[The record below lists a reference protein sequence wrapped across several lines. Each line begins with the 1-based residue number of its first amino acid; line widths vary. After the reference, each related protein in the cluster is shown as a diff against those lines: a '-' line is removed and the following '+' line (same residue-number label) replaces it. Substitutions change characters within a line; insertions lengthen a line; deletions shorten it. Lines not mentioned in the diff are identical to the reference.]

1 MESTVNTNF
10 FSSFLTSAL
19 MITASEIGD
28 KTFFITAIMAVKNSR
43 LTVFL
48 GSMAGLTLNNVISI
62 FLGVLTAKLNA
73 TLMHHISVALFLI
86 FGVKMVYEGFKMADG
101 GGLEEYN
108 EAEKTVNENESV
120 EKKGTFLGR
129 LFGKRALLFL
139 QVFSIIFFAEVGDK
153 AQLSAIMLA
162 TRENIY
168 GVGVGSFVGFFL
180 SNAFAVLGS
189 RAILTRIPVNRVI
202 TFGGFVF
209 ILCAFLKIYF

>member
-48 GSMAGLTLNNVISI
+48 GSMAGLTLNNVISSKWLA
-62 FLGVLTAKLNA
+62 FVMVSFAFFVVFSLSRRPHRQTECHPNA
-73 TLMHHISVALFLI
+73 SHLRGLFLI

-108 EAEKTVNENESV
+108 EAEKTVNENE
-120 EKKGTFLGR
+120 
-129 LFGKRALLFL
+129 
-139 QVFSIIFFAEVGDK
+139 VGE
-153 AQLSAIMLA
+153 
-162 TRENIY
+162 REE
-168 GVGVGSFVGFFL
+168 
-180 SNAFAVLGS
+180 
-189 RAILTRIPVNRVI
+189 
-202 TFGGFVF
+202 
-209 ILCAFLKIYF
+209 